1 MRQVPDDIINAIAND
16 ITENIGENNGLSD
29 PNTSVLDDHKKP
41 SEERDDV
48 TSEDIPT
55 FKDLPPDIRITK
67 PIFRPQPLP
76 ELPPQPV
83 ITEFNNY
90 NLEPPPI
97 RAPRI
102 IPRGMALQGAIQA
115 PAPAPQAPARTVG
128 LSSRKLII

>member
-16 ITENIGENNGLSD
+16 ITENIGENNGLND
-29 PNTSVLDDHKKP
+29 PSIDDHKKP
-41 SEERDDV
+41 YEERSDV
-48 TSEDIPT
+48 TYEDIPT

-90 NLEPPPI
+90 NLEPPPT
-97 RAPRI
+97 RTPRI

-115 PAPAPQAPARTVG
+115 TPTLAPQAATRTVG